1 MCITCTYYEQAL
13 MWLGVV
19 CLAVFLA
26 LLVVH
31 GAEWAGLVWRDTEKK
46 ESK

>member
-1 MCITCTYYEQAL
+1 MCLSTPYETAL
-13 MWLGVV
+13 MWLGLV
-19 CLAVFLA
+19 CLAVFLG

-46 ESK
+46 EPK